1 MIFEKNLSKISS
13 YEKLLKGR
21 KMIISQKHNITYK
34 DRMSHRQKPLVISA
48 ELSPN
53 NYQEKAPL
61 KRDVNDISF
70 KGAFSLY
77 NVKTYNLKKNL
88 EFLERFIGKAPVK
101 LEENFSKIHWSDIR
115 DHVKTLANG
124 QVEVKTKNWTRLL
137 MEGIVYPF
145 TELPLYIANSFKK
158 KFTGKSFA
166 STAERTAEQMA
177 NRGFLQ
183 KKMDI
188 LKNSDIVN
196 SFDGYMSIAEKL
208 QHDNKNVQS
217 ASLFTKAMKMFDP
230 KSGNYN
236 GVHERALTRIVT
248 GFIPAFFLANDAYN
262 LSRLCDDDPQK
273 AEEEKKLRFNQET
286 KRIVSNAYLQLITLG
301 ALSKF
306 INSKKWV
313 FMLVTAVTVVITEAL
328 SRLSNGRKLHFI
340 SKEEAQ
346 KINAENRAKEQA
358 KASAQNHNV
367 AENTV
372 QQQKDKAE
380 PVKEENKQ
388 ENVQP
393 SFKGSK
399 IFQGFGLASEMPYAT
414 MTPSPVSDKGILPS
428 NDKPLLT
435 FSTLT
440 KWFVGMIVAGFA
452 MKYAKKNVKINGQSL
467 QKYFDVISKKYD
479 KIYSKITKTNYT
491 ISKEKFNQVITK
503 LKEYDGVLG
512 SKFEDVVLKYQK
524 TTALNKNAD
533 KIAQILENEGFS
545 ELANKF
551 RQIANKKLSS
561 SFKDIAKNV
570 EAADFLKARDN
581 KIIESNLKE
590 FFELLK
596 GSNLT
601 KEADELNNILFENGA
616 FNIKNYSKAK
626 AYVEKVK
633 ELKPFSTTF
642 ENRFKVDI
650 DAENLKFVDEA
661 INSLKAKN
669 SESSAKVEEI
679 FNNAL
684 NAQEYTLGSRARK
697 GMVKEFTDFIIQPF
711 KFMWGTITLPFK
723 HIAKPI
729 YNAVKKEA
737 KLPKWDSEIDAA
749 FNGIKR
755 LTDKSIINRTPKIDL
770 PKDKFAQYMDLQINK
785 AFNSST
791 MSNISN
797 SDLSVLAKNTST
809 AATAW
814 FLMADNHNMVM
825 LKSNGEDKDGAVL
838 KAKERA
844 VQETSRT
851 FYSAMFIN
859 LFNDT
864 FRNLY
869 NSSLLGAQSVNVVS
883 TLLGEYVN
891 RKAIGMP
898 VKEHSK
904 AEIEEMDNRNL
915 NRQDLLGKFFRFM
928 SRLTG
933 KKALTQREQNK

>member
-1 MIFEKNLSKISS
+1 MPL
-13 YEKLLKGR
+13 
-21 KMIISQKHNITYK
+21 
-34 DRMSHRQKPLVISA
+34 HR
-48 ELSPN
+48 
-53 NYQEKAPL
+53 
-61 KRDVNDISF
+61 
-70 KGAFSLY
+70 
-77 NVKTYNLKKNL
+77 
-88 EFLERFIGKAPVK
+88 
-101 LEENFSKIHWSDIR
+101 
-115 DHVKTLANG
+115 
-124 QVEVKTKNWTRLL
+124 
-137 MEGIVYPF
+137 
-145 TELPLYIANSFKK
+145 
-158 KFTGKSFA
+158 
-166 STAERTAEQMA
+166 
-177 NRGFLQ
+177 LQ
-183 KKMDI
+183 
-188 LKNSDIVN
+188 
-196 SFDGYMSIAEKL
+196 
-208 QHDNKNVQS
+208 
-217 ASLFTKAMKMFDP
+217 
-230 KSGNYN
+230 
-236 GVHERALTRIVT
+236 
-248 GFIPAFFLANDAYN
+248 
-262 LSRLCDDDPQK
+262 
-273 AEEEKKLRFNQET
+273 
-286 KRIVSNAYLQLITLG
+286 
-301 ALSKF
+301 
-306 INSKKWV
+306 
-313 FMLVTAVTVVITEAL
+313 
-328 SRLSNGRKLHFI
+328 LHFI

-358 KASAQNHNV
+358 KASEQNHNV

-372 QQQKDKAE
+372 QQQNDKAE

-388 ENVQP
+388 ENIQP

-479 KIYSKITKTNYT
+479 KVYSKITKTNYT

-503 LKEYDGVLG
+503 LKEYDNVLG

-570 EAADFLKARDN
+570 EASDFFNSRDN

-626 AYVEKVK
+626 AYVEKIK

-642 ENRFKVDI
+642 ENRFKVGI

-669 SESSAKVEEI
+669 SENTAKVEEI

>member
-115 DHVKTLANG
+115 DHVKPLANG

-358 KASAQNHNV
+358 KASEQNHNV

-479 KIYSKITKTNYT
+479 KVYSKITKTNYT

-570 EAADFLKARDN
+570 EASDFFNARDN

-596 GSNLT
+596 GLPLP
-601 KEADELNNILFENGA
+601 KEA
-616 FNIKNYSKAK
+616 S
-626 AYVEKVK
+626 
-633 ELKPFSTTF
+633 
-642 ENRFKVDI
+642 
-650 DAENLKFVDEA
+650 
-661 INSLKAKN
+661 
-669 SESSAKVEEI
+669 
-679 FNNAL
+679 
-684 NAQEYTLGSRARK
+684 
-697 GMVKEFTDFIIQPF
+697 
-711 KFMWGTITLPFK
+711 
-723 HIAKPI
+723 
-729 YNAVKKEA
+729 
-737 KLPKWDSEIDAA
+737 
-749 FNGIKR
+749 
-755 LTDKSIINRTPKIDL
+755 
-770 PKDKFAQYMDLQINK
+770 
-785 AFNSST
+785 
-791 MSNISN
+791 
-797 SDLSVLAKNTST
+797 
-809 AATAW
+809 
-814 FLMADNHNMVM
+814 
-825 LKSNGEDKDGAVL
+825 
-838 KAKERA
+838 
-844 VQETSRT
+844 
-851 FYSAMFIN
+851 
-859 LFNDT
+859 
-864 FRNLY
+864 
-869 NSSLLGAQSVNVVS
+869 
-883 TLLGEYVN
+883 
-891 RKAIGMP
+891 
-898 VKEHSK
+898 
-904 AEIEEMDNRNL
+904 
-915 NRQDLLGKFFRFM
+915 
-928 SRLTG
+928 
-933 KKALTQREQNK
+933 

>member
-1 MIFEKNLSKISS
+1 MGHK
-13 YEKLLKGR
+13 
-21 KMIISQKHNITYK
+21 
-34 DRMSHRQKPLVISA
+34 QKPLVTSA
-48 ELSPN
+48 ELSQN
-53 NYQEKAPL
+53 SYLEKAPL

-115 DHVKTLANG
+115 DHVKPLANG

-145 TELPLYIANSFKK
+145 TELPLYIANSLKK
-158 KFTGKSFA
+158 KITGKSFA
-166 STAERTAEQMA
+166 STAEKTAEQMA
-177 NRGFLQ
+177 NRSFFQ

-196 SFDGYMSIAEKL
+196 SFDGYMNIAEKL
-208 QHDNKNVQS
+208 QYDKQNVQS
-217 ASLFTKAMKMFDP
+217 SSLFTKAMKMFDP

-273 AEEEKKLRFNQET
+273 ATEEKKLRFNQET

-313 FMLVTAVTVVITEAL
+313 FMLVTAATVVITEAL
-328 SRLSNGRKLHFI
+328 SRLSNGKKLHFI
-340 SKEEAQ
+340 SKEEAK
-346 KINAENRAKEQA
+346 KINAEAEAKE
-358 KASAQNHNV
+358 
-367 AENTV
+367 NTSNNAHLSDAV
-372 QQQKDKAE
+372 SKVNE
-380 PVKEENKQ
+380 PANIEKSENKTDSTL
-388 ENVQP
+388 P

-414 MTPSPVSDKGILPS
+414 MSAAPVSDKGLLPA

-452 MKYAKKNVKINGQSL
+452 MRYAKKNVKINGQALEKYFNVIS
-467 QKYFDVISKKYD
+467 QKYNNVYD
-479 KIYSKITKTNYT
+479 KITKKNYT
-491 ISKEKFNQVITK
+491 INKEKFNQVIEK
-503 LKEYDGVLG
+503 LKEYDNVLG

-524 TTALNKNAD
+524 TTALNKNANN
-533 KIAQILENEGFS
+533 IAELLEKEGLS
-545 ELANKF
+545 ELAQKF
-551 RQIANKKLSS
+551 RQIANKRLSS
-561 SFKDIAKNV
+561 SFKDIAKNI
-570 EAADFLKARDN
+570 EAGEFLKSRDN
-581 KIIESNLKE
+581 KIIESNVKE
-590 FFELLK
+590 LFELLK
-596 GSNLT
+596 NNKLT
-601 KEADELNNILFENGA
+601 KEADDLSNILFENGVL
-616 FNIKNYSKAK
+616 NVKNYTKAK
-626 AYVEKVK
+626 AYIERTKT
-633 ELKPFSTTF
+633 LKPFSTTF
-642 ENRFKVDI
+642 ENRFKVDT
-650 DAENLKFVDEA
+650 DAENLKILDEA
-661 INSLKAKN
+661 INALKTKN
-669 SESSAKVEEI
+669 SANAAKIEEI
-679 FNNAL
+679 FNNAI
-684 NAQEYTLGSRARK
+684 NAQEYTLGKRPK
-697 GMVKEFTDFIIQPF
+697 KVVKEFTDFFIQPF
-711 KFMWGTITLPFK
+711 KFIWGTITLPFK
-723 HIAKPI
+723 HIAKPL
-729 YNAVKKEA
+729 YNAIKKEA
-737 KLPKWDSEIDAA
+737 PLPKWDSEIDAA

-755 LTDKSIINRTPKIDL
+755 LTDKSIINKIPKIDL
-770 PKDKFAQYMDLQINK
+770 PKDKFAEYMNLQINK
-785 AFNSST
+785 AFNSTT

-797 SDLSVLAKNTST
+797 SDLSVIAKNTST
-809 AATAW
+809 AATVW

-825 LKSNGEDKDGAVL
+825 LKSNGEDKDGAIL

-904 AEIEEMDNRNL
+904 AEIEEMDNKNL

-933 KKALTQREQNK
+933 KKALTQREQAKK